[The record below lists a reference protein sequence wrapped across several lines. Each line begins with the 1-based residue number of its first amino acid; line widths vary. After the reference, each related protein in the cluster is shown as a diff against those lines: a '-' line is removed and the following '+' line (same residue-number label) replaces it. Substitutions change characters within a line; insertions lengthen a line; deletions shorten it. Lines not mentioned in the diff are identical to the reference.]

1 MRINEVAKVS
11 GVSSRTLHY
20 YDEIGLLK
28 PTKLENGYRVYTEND
43 LDKLQQI
50 LFYKFLGF
58 KLSKISKILNNKS
71 NKLEILEEQRQLIL
85 KEKSRYEQILNTI
98 ENTIKS
104 HKGERNMSIEEKFSG
119 FKLEDVKKY
128 EQSAKEKY
136 GEEVIEEAK
145 NRQKGKEDIVNEK
158 FNSVFRELVEC
169 KRLGL
174 ELSDDKVQEQVD
186 RLYSHLREY
195 GFDCTIEV
203 FSYIGKGYSTNPE
216 FKNNIDRFGEGVAE
230 YISKA
235 IEYYVNRHK

>member
-1 MRINEVAKVS
+1 MKINEVAEVS

-20 YDEIGLLK
+20 YYEIGLLK
-28 PTKLENGYRVYTEND
+28 PTKLENGYRGHTAND
-43 LDKLQQI
+43 LYKLQQI

-58 KLSKISKILNNKS
+58 KLSKIAEILNNKS

-85 KEKSRYEQILNTI
+85 KEKSHYEQILNTI

-158 FNSVFRELVEC
+158 FNSVFRELAEY

>member
-1 MRINEVAKVS
+1 MT
-11 GVSSRTLHY
+11 TLSY
-20 YDEIGLLK
+20 G
-28 PTKLENGYRVYTEND
+28 
-43 LDKLQQI
+43 
-50 LFYKFLGF
+50 
-58 KLSKISKILNNKS
+58 LNNKS

-145 NRQKGKEDIVNEK
+145 ERQKGKEDVVNEK
-158 FNSVFRELVEC
+158 FNSVFRELAEC
-169 KRLGL
+169 KKLGL
-174 ELSDDKVQEQVD
+174 EHFDEKVQNQVD

-203 FSYIGKGYSTNPE
+203 FSYIGKGYSANPE
-216 FKNNIDRFGEGVAE
+216 FKNNIDKFGEGVAE
-230 YISKA
+230 YISEA

>member
-58 KLSKISKILNNKS
+58 KLSKISEILNNKS

-158 FNSVFRELVEC
+158 FNSVFRELAEC

-235 IEYYVNRHK
+235 IEYYANRHK